1 MVHRSPKANTL
12 LSSDSAPRPR
22 TTPSVDPSAFLVTD
36 RINDSTEQLR
46 GTHGQAAKPSSDCDP
61 FRSQGAAFQVRKF
74 RTARRLYRLSRYR
87 ARSREATTS
96 SYEGGSFQ
104 RLPNWRYDG
113 GAYRLKVG
121 RCTISV
127 SGTVSIGFPAL
138 RQ

>member
-87 ARSREATTS
+87 RDPEKRRLQVMRAVRSRDCQT
-96 SYEGGSFQ
+96 GGMT
-104 RLPNWRYDG
+104 
-113 GAYRLKVG
+113 GAL
-121 RCTISV
+121 
-127 SGTVSIGFPAL
+127 IG
-138 RQ
+138 